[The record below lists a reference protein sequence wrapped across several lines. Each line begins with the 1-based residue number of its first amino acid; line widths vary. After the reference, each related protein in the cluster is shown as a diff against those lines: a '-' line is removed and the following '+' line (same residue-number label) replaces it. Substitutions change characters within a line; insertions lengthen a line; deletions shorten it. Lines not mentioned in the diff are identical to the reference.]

1 MPKIRKSGG
10 NKLKN
15 IKRLVSAVAIFIF
28 AFSAVGCNMI
38 EKTPE
43 AIGKTV
49 VAKVGDKKI
58 TRAELDSN
66 FQTEQLVEQLKQQYG
81 ENYMSS
87 TEAST
92 QLKQTKIQIL
102 NSMTIEEALIQEAE
116 KLKVVPKEEE
126 FGKLIDEKLAEYKQS
141 QGITDDAKFQE
152 MLKEEGIAL
161 DTLKGLIKRNII
173 LEKLQTE
180 VVKSVAVDDKAVE
193 EYYNKNKDRYP
204 QKAED
209 PTKLTLSHILVPDQ
223 AQAQAIKAELDKGG
237 NFADLAKKYGT
248 DGTKDLGGELGE
260 IPTVNHGFDED
271 FMTAAMQLKEG
282 ETSGLVKTQ
291 FGYHLI
297 KCTKRV
303 DKPVK
308 ALAEV
313 KEEVKTSLL
322 GTKKSELWNKKLEE
336 VKANIKITLYED
348 KVM

>member
-1 MPKIRKSGG
+1 M
-10 NKLKN
+10 KN
-15 IKRLVSAVAIFIF
+15 IKKLVSAAAILIF
-28 AFSAVGCNMI
+28 AVSAVGCNMI

-43 AIGKTV
+43 AIAKTV

-58 TRAELDSN
+58 TRGELDSN

-87 TEAST
+87 TEAAT
-92 QLKQTKIQIL
+92 QLKQYKVQIL
-102 NSMTIEEALIQEAE
+102 NSMTIEEALIQEAD

-126 FGKLIDEKLAEYKQS
+126 FGKLVDDKLSEYKKS
-141 QGITDDAKFQE
+141 QGITDDAKFE
-152 MLKEEGIAL
+152 EELKKDNISL
-161 DTLKGLIKRNII
+161 DTLKNLIKRNVI
-173 LEKLQTE
+173 LEKLQQE
-180 VVKSVAVDDKAVE
+180 VIKNASVDDKDVE

-204 QKAED
+204 QKEED
-209 PTKLTLSHILVPDQ
+209 PTKLTLSHILVPDE
-223 AQAQAIKAELDKGG
+223 AQAKAIKAELDKGG
-237 NFADLAKKYGT
+237 DFAELAKQYGT
-248 DGTKDLGGELGE
+248 DGTKDLGGDLGE

-308 ALAEV
+308 AFAEV
-313 KEEVKTSLL
+313 KEQVKETLL
-322 GTKKSELWNKKLEE
+322 GNKKSELWNKKLEE
-336 VKANIKITLYED
+336 VKANTKITLYED
-348 KVM
+348 KVI